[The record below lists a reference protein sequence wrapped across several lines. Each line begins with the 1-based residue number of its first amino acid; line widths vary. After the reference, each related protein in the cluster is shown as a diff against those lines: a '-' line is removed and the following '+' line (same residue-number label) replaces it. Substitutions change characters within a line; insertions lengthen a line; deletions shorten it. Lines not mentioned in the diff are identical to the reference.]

1 MSYWLPNM
9 SQYMDSPHVLYY
21 CCLSVTMK
29 TYITSSSSYMMCGV
43 SDPAVTMLLLL
54 RTRPILVL
62 CTRNVS
68 MSVLFIKIE
77 MGRGKGMYIF

>member
-1 MSYWLPNM
+1 
-9 SQYMDSPHVLYY
+9 
-21 CCLSVTMK
+21 MK

-43 SDPAVTMLLLL
+43 SEPAVTMLLLLLLLLL

-68 MSVLFIKIE
+68 MSVIFIKTE
-77 MGRGKGMYIF
+77 MGRGK